1 MAADFFTEYKKTT
14 LREGGYSNK
23 ASDKGGETIFGIS
36 RNYHPEWSGW
46 PKVDLLKASPD
57 FPVVA
62 ERNPEL
68 QSLAGQ
74 FYKENNWNRYHL
86 DEFKDQ
92 LLAGM
97 VFDTSINCGE
107 RFAAVTLQEALN
119 YYGASL
125 AVDGTIGPATM
136 SAVKVFGNSRTS
148 ADLII
153 GRFFRAR
160 ILKRV
165 KALEGQDISGLPE
178 DSQYRNIKG
187 WLNRDLQLF

>member
-1 MAADFFTEYKKTT
+1 MADFFTEYKKTSI
-14 LREGGYSNK
+14 REGGYSNR
-23 ASDKGGETIFGIS
+23 ASDKGGETIFGIA
-36 RNYHPEWSGW
+36 RNYHPEWAGW
-46 PKVDLLKASPD
+46 AKVDVLKVSPD
-57 FPVVA
+57 FPAVA

-74 FYKENNWNRYHL
+74 FYKDNNWNRYHL
-86 DEFKDQ
+86 DEFRDQ

-107 RFAAVTLQEALN
+107 HFAAVTLQEALN
-119 YYGASL
+119 YYGATL
-125 AVDGTIGPATM
+125 AVDGVVGPATM

-160 ILKRV
+160 IKKRV
-165 KALEGQDISGLPE
+165 KALEGEDIKALPE

-187 WLNRDLQLF
+187 WLKRDLELF